1 MSGDLF
7 NVPVEKRITLSD
19 DPIYVGRT
27 ASVLVSGKSLP
38 DVLSL
43 LTSMNIF
50 FAVTPYP
57 GNFCSITCKMD
68 QADRLVEAVSQVE
81 KRT

>member
-19 DPIYVGRT
+19 DPIHVGRT
-27 ASVLVSGKSLP
+27 ASILVSGKTLT
-38 DVLSL
+38 DILIL
-43 LTSMNIF
+43 LTSLNIF

-68 QADRLVEAVSQVE
+68 QADKLVEAVSQVE
-81 KRT
+81 KKT

>member
-19 DPIYVGRT
+19 DPIHVGRT
-27 ASVLVSGKSLP
+27 ASILVSGKTLP
-38 DVLSL
+38 DIITL
-43 LTSMNIF
+43 LIGMNIF

-68 QADRLVEAVSQVE
+68 QADKLVEAVSQVE